1 MKIFLSQ
8 PVPALRREPERLLL
22 AVGAERWVVSVET
35 IPSGLT
41 VTWHLE
47 QRQLKTIAGSTLDP
61 SLTVHTSTCNQQ

>member
-8 PVPALRREPERLLL
+8 RVPALRREPKRLLL
-22 AVGAERWVVSVET
+22 AVGAEQWVVSVET

-47 QRQLKTIAGSTLDP
+47 QRQLITIAGSTLDP
-61 SLTVHTSTCNQQ
+61 LLTVHTSTCNQQ